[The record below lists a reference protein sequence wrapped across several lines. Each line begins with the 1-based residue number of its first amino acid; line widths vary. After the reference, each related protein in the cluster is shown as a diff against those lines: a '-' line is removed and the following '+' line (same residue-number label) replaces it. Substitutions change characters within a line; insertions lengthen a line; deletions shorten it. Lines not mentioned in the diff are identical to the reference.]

1 MRVDETQSLA
11 LMVNQ
16 NNPNDR
22 KIIHI
27 PGTFDEKTNK
37 IITKE
42 EKTVSFAEIL
52 AYDQL
57 KNFNKILDNKFI
69 SFKPLHSKDTKARL
83 GNMFEADPYLK
94 SQLRYLTRYKFGRK
108 IKPRLVPIEIDDYSS
123 RAKVDEA
130 VDNIIGVRKRKD
142 FMQFIAK
149 VDELS
154 RVYDHARRGDT
165 VSTVYGTAAF
175 WKSKAKK
182 SLYLPHS
189 QITIPT
195 GTPIALK
202 PINSFQLSY
211 IHQDLD
217 TMEAKLYQYDNPA
230 VEIVKV
236 SPEDKSY
243 KKEIHEL
250 VYRKKLENRVGTVA
264 DPVMLDI
271 DQLLIFDRDNPGVT
285 PDTYYYGM
293 SPLVSG
299 LSISENLR
307 RIDNKI
313 LPEIN
318 ETQYR
323 PIAIFSVKKDS
334 NYDMATLAKELSVA
348 GNNIVLNDSVEV
360 TQLNINNNVASILQE
375 KDDLIKNQLTLTGI
389 PSPLFNQKEITTR
402 STLELVINIWQN
414 TNLEDERKFL
424 NDTMW
429 YFWYRDLMSI
439 FFKGE
444 KYLDLELK
452 VILEFEN
459 RKFTPFIDM
468 AKPLLEMFT
477 QNAISKKEL
486 RRVTDFAEFSE
497 DEDDN
502 TSKPSLA
509 QQQIDMQKRQIDATI
524 KNQEERLKL
533 DRSKMKID
541 ERMGLEREK
550 TTRQMNNLQA
560 KHPESFQQQG
570 QLGNSAQQKG
580 VNNKPNN
587 TQANNKTTPNKQV
600 NKPTDNKNK

>member
-1 MRVDETQSLA
+1 MISK
-11 LMVNQ
+11 

-22 KIIHI
+22 KVMHI
-27 PGTFDEKTNK
+27 PGTYDEKTHK
-37 IITKE
+37 IIDKN
-42 EKTVSFAEIL
+42 EKALSFAEIL
-52 AYDQL
+52 DHDQL
-57 KNFNKILDNKFI
+57 KNFNKIQDNYI
-69 SFKPLHSKDTKARL
+69 SFRPLHSKDTKARL

-108 IKPRLVPIEIDDYSS
+108 IKPRLVPLEIDDYSS
-123 RAKVDEA
+123 REDIDKA
-130 VDNIIGVRKRKD
+130 VDSIIGVRKRTD
-142 FMQFIAK
+142 FMKFIAK
-149 VDELS
+149 VDEIS
-154 RVYDHARRGDT
+154 SVYDHARRGDT
-165 VSTVYGTAAF
+165 VSMVYGTSAF
-175 WKSKAKK
+175 WKSLAKK
-182 SLYLPHS
+182 PIHLPKS
-189 QITIPT
+189 DITIPV
-195 GTPIALK
+195 GTPIHLK

-211 IHQDLD
+211 IHQNLE
-217 TMEAKLYQYDNPA
+217 TFEPEIYQYENPTQ
-230 VEIVKV
+230 EIIKV
-236 SPEDKSY
+236 RNADRIY
-243 KKEIHEL
+243 NKEITEL
-250 VYRKKLENRVGTVA
+250 VYKKKIESRMDTNA
-264 DPVMLDI
+264 SPVMLKFEN
-271 DQLLIFDRDNPGVT
+271 LLLFDRDNPGVT

-323 PIAIFSVKKDS
+323 PIAIFTVKKDS
-334 NYDMATLAKELSVA
+334 NYDLTALAKELSVA
-348 GNNIVLNDSVEV
+348 GNNVVVNDDVTV
-360 TQLNINNNVASILQE
+360 TQLNVTNNVASILQE

-486 RRVTDFAEFSE
+486 RRATDFPEFSE
-497 DEDDN
+497 DKDDN

-509 QQQIDMQKRQIDATI
+509 QQQIDMQRKQIEATI
-524 KNQEERLKL
+524 KNQEDRLKF
-533 DRSKMKID
+533 DKQKMQSD
-541 ERMGLEREK
+541 ERMGVEREK
-550 TTRQMNNLQA
+550 TSRIVGKAQA
-560 KHPESFQQQG
+560 ENGIGPQG
-570 QLGNSAQQKG
+570 PNMASQQKG
-580 VNNKPNN
+580 VNNKANN
-587 TQANNKTTPNKQV
+587 TQSNNKKTPNKQT